1 MTEAMFEYEGETFPL
16 SEMTMANAES
26 PELIE
31 WLNAAQIGDSR
42 DFGGGAA
49 PSMLISRVA

>member
-16 SEMTMANAES
+16 SEMTMANSES

-31 WLNAAQIGDSR
+31 WLNGAKVGDSR

-49 PSMLISRVA
+49 PSMIVSRVA